1 MERVKQ
7 IARGF
12 GKVSLALL
20 GGVLMPIL
28 TLVAL
33 GVAVNQRVQKRRL
46 QRKPTPTIG
55 EILATAG
62 LTIQGEAT
70 TDKAVAAKI
79 FKQRPVTEIRQ
90 LLARAGLTI
99 HDEAAPTVG
108 EILAAAGLTIQEE
121 GSTDKAASAKV
132 FMQQPV
138 TEIGQLLA
146 RAGLTIHD
154 EVAPKH
160 CWEILQCSPEKREA
174 CPAYARRDLPSW
186 VAIGLGKG
194 GQISEVCVNSTLLDL
209 KTLPL
214 QT

>member
-20 GGVLMPIL
+20 GGALMPIL
-28 TLVAL
+28 IPMAL
-33 GVAVNQRVQKRRL
+33 GVAVNQRMRERRL
-46 QRKPTPTIG
+46 QREPAPTIG
-55 EILATAG
+55 EILETAG

-70 TDKAVAAKI
+70 TDKAVAAKT
-79 FKQRPVTEIRQ
+79 FVRQPVSEIGK

-99 HDEAAPTVG
+99 HDEA
-108 EILAAAGLTIQEE
+108 
-121 GSTDKAASAKV
+121 
-132 FMQQPV
+132 
-138 TEIGQLLA
+138 
-146 RAGLTIHD
+146 
-154 EVAPKH
+154 APKH

-194 GQISEVCVNSTLLDL
+194 GRISEVCVNSTLLDL
-209 KTLPL
+209 KTPPL